1 MARNRK
7 RADQRRPRQ
16 PAEGADPRDSGCPPR
31 PSGRSRT
38 SHEHEIEDDGSAD
51 PLKQAAPDAE
61 LAEEQ
66 LEFGRPDEPEPGD
79 EADEEEFEQEVEE
92 SIAVGGG
99 AAATAAGE
107 VVVFR
112 CR

>member
-1 MARNRK
+1 MRVTL
-7 RADQRRPRQ
+7 
-16 PAEGADPRDSGCPPR
+16 GCPPQ

-66 LEFGRPDEPEPGD
+66 LEFARPDEPEPGE

-92 SIAVGGG
+92 SIA
-99 AAATAAGE
+99 AAVAA
-107 VVVFR
+107 VVVAADAVALPMAVTSATMQEAAQAR
-112 CR
+112 